1 MQATTIATMREQER
15 TLNQDIERCI
25 NMLQE
30 IVDTETSKS
39 ISIFGNKT
47 TENERWLEEIT
58 DKFKLKDDSE
68 LQEIYELRGKHLND
82 LNAIEEKIEYY
93 EKLCDEI
100 EEFQNEMEVKK
111 KLAQNRQS
119 RTNHR

>member
-1 MQATTIATMREQER
+1 MREQER